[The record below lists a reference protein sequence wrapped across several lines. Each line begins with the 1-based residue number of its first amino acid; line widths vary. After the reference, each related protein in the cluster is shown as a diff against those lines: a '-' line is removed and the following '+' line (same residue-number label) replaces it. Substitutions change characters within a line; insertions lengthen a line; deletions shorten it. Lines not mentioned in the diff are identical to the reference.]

1 MAREFGSRGFF
12 LETERTMPHDV
23 KSNPIDQRL
32 GEQRLVPEAGL
43 RHRELVERRLRES
56 PYLCLRAIRCEHQQ
70 GVLTLRG
77 MVPSYYHKQLAQ
89 ALVAQFVRGGAFVNQ
104 IEVA

>member
-1 MAREFGSRGFF
+1 MEFVPRGFF
-12 LETERTMPHDV
+12 LKRSRKMPHDL
-23 KSNPIDQRL
+23 KSNPVDQRL
-32 GEQRLVPEAGL
+32 AEQRQAPEAGL
-43 RHRELVERRLRES
+43 RPRELVERRLRES

-89 ALVAQFVRGGAFVNQ
+89 TLVAQFVRGGAFVNQ